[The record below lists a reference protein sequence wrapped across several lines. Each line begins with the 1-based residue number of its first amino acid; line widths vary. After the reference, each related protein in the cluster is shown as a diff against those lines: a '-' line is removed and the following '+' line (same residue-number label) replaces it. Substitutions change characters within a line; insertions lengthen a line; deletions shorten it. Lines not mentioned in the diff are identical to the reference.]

1 MKKRLSSIS
10 ATTTT
15 ATTTTTTAA
24 TTATTSA
31 TTGAAAATKNQLGP
45 ILVVG
50 NISTSGFGS
59 KWPKFSSWV

>member
-10 ATTTT
+10 ATTTAT
-15 ATTTTTTAA
+15 TAATTTTTTAA
-24 TTATTSA
+24 TTV
-31 TTGAAAATKNQLGP
+31 AAATKNQLGP

-50 NISTSGFGS
+50 NISTSEFGS

>member
-10 ATTTT
+10 ATTTAT
-15 ATTTTTTAA
+15 TAATTTTTTPA
-24 TTATTSA
+24 TTVP
-31 TTGAAAATKNQLGP
+31 AATKNQLGP

-50 NISTSGFGS
+50 NISTSEFGS

>member
-10 ATTTT
+10 ATTTATT
-15 ATTTTTTAA
+15 AATTTTTTTAA
-24 TTATTSA
+24 TTATTV
-31 TTGAAAATKNQLGP
+31 AAATKNQLGP

-50 NISTSGFGS
+50 NISTSEFGS